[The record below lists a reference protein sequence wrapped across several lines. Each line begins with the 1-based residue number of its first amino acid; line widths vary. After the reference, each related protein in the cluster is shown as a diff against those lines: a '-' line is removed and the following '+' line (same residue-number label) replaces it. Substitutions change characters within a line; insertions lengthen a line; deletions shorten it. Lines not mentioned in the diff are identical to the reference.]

1 MHITYRLRAN
11 QLDEKFIED
20 LQRTYKNKEIE
31 IVVCE
36 VDETQYLLKNQA
48 NKQRLL
54 QAKNN
59 IEQGISLVEVDLDNL
74 E

>member
-31 IVVCE
+31 IVVYE
-36 VDETQYLLKNQA
+36 VNETQYLLKNRA
-48 NKQRLL
+48 NRQKLL

-59 IEQGISLVEVDLDNL
+59 IEQGISMVEVDLDNI
-74 E
+74 